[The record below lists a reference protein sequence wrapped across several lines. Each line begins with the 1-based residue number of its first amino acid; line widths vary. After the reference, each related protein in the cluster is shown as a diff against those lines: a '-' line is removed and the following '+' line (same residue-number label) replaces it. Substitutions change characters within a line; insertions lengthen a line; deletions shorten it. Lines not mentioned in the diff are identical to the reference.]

1 MVTWSRDQSQ
11 SQGYIAGAKSRTI
24 SSKSSAHLATL
35 TTKQKSYLRRLR
47 GVKNMFAED
56 KPAKEYTPEVRQAR
70 AEKLSELPRCE
81 GYVVRGFGR
90 RKWGF

>member
-11 SQGYIAGAKSRTI
+11 SQGYIAGVKSKTI

-35 TTKQKSYLRRLR
+35 TTKQKAYLRRLQGIKSR
-47 GVKNMFAED
+47 HSED
-56 KPAKEYTPEVRQAR
+56 KPVKPYTAEVRQVR
-70 AEKLSELPRCE
+70 AEKLSELPRRE